1 MQLISESRDRFIVAT
16 DYASVDRAMLFAV
29 EHLTN
34 ASSSEGFPFK
44 NFELI
49 LACSWY
55 ESKNKTFYYT
65 FRFRWRDAA

>member
-1 MQLISESRDRFIVAT
+1 MRIVTESRDRFTVSN
-16 DYASVDRAMLFAV
+16 DYACTDGAMLFAV
-29 EHLTN
+29 QYMTD
-34 ASSSEGFPFK
+34 AISSEGFPFD

-65 FRFRWRDAA
+65 FRFRWRN